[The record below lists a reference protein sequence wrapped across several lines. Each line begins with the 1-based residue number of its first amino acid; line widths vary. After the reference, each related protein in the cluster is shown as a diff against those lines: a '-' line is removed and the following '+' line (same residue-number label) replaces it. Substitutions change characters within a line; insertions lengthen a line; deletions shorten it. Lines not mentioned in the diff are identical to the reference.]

1 MAEETLAFDAIV
13 VGARIAG
20 AISAI
25 LLAEDGHRVLVL
37 ERNRFPSDTLSTHF
51 FRAPALRAFQQIG
64 VLDQVH
70 ALAPR
75 LVVDYNV
82 VDGIVF
88 PEPVDGPPDFPYY
101 MCVRRISLDQVL
113 VQRARRTPGLDLRE
127 GARVDGLLEE
137 DGRVVGVTWSE
148 PAGRQES
155 RARVVIGADGV
166 HSTVARHVRPAHE
179 HTEPVNRAM
188 YYTYL
193 RGIPPHEGPAA
204 EFHYRGDHLV
214 YVFPCDDG
222 LTLTAASVPISEF
235 AQFRRD
241 PDGRLWQELNAM
253 TEVAPRLPHAS
264 RQGPVLGTGSIPGYL
279 RVPYGPGWALVG
291 DAGMVMD
298 PWSGQGIDQA
308 ATHAVLLAGQLGKF
322 LSGEIAWETAMN
334 EYHRARN
341 EFSYKTYQRTCTFGR
356 DLRPMTR
363 KALERRGLL
372 PKQLGELS

>member
-1 MAEETLAFDAIV
+1 MAREIPAFDAIV
-13 VGARIAG
+13 VGSRIAG
-20 AISAI
+20 AITSI
-25 LLAEDGHRVLVL
+25 LLAENGHRVLVL
-37 ERNRFPSDTLSTHF
+37 DRNRFPSETLSTHF

-88 PEPVDGPPDFPYY
+88 PEAVEGPQDFPYY
-101 MCVRRISLDQVL
+101 MCVRRIALDHVL
-113 VQRARRTPGLDLRE
+113 AQRARQTTGLDLRE

-148 PAGRQES
+148 PAGRQEG

-166 HSTVARHVRPAHE
+166 HSTVARQVGPAHE
-179 HTEPVNRAM
+179 LTEPVNRAM

-193 RGIPPHEGPAA
+193 RGMPAHEGPAA

-214 YVFPCDDG
+214 YVFPCDDS
-222 LTLTAASVPISEF
+222 LTLVAASVPMSEF
-235 AQFRRD
+235 VEFRRD
-241 PDGRLWQELNAM
+241 PEGRLWQELNAM
-253 TEVAPRLPHAS
+253 TEVAPRLPRAS
-264 RQGPVLGTGSIPGYL
+264 RQGAVLGTGSIPGYL

-322 LSGEIAWETAMN
+322 LSREIDWETAMHA
-334 EYHRARN
+334 YHEGRN
-341 EFSYKTYQRTCTFGR
+341 EFSRKTYERTCSFGR

-363 KALERRGLL
+363 KALARRGLL
-372 PKQLGELS
+372 REETGRSS